1 MTVRFVG
8 NMGDRYAGFSTDT
21 KLVVN
26 VRNGSMFEELD
37 TGASYVFYG
46 GVWYSRSTDVNLQDQ
61 HTRPFDFRLHTSN
74 NPDIS
79 LAVSPT
85 VNTRTVTLAPG
96 HGVVPGLT
104 LAIIEEVAGIKEPE
118 IFTGKVLTVV
128 GDVLGLDMPISYPFS
143 VVGSKMFTADR
154 NMNVDGSITP
164 VVFALTNILSI
175 PIDVVRFI
183 FHITSATSMDD
194 GKFGGRAALPN
205 GILLRKKRADG
216 YYTNYWNIKTNGQ
229 FGEIAFDKYYD
240 DKAPAGVYG
249 MTCRITYGGQ
259 SKHGVT
265 IRLNPGESIELVV
278 QDDLSTQV
286 EFGTTTEGHL
296 VE

>member
-1 MTVRFVG
+1 
-8 NMGDRYAGFSTDT
+8 MGDRYAGFSTDP
-21 KLVVN
+21 KPVVN
-26 VRNGSMFEELD
+26 VRDGSMFEELD
-37 TGASYVFYG
+37 TGASYVFYS
-46 GVWYSRSTDVNLQDQ
+46 GVWYSRSTDVNIQDQ
-61 HTRPFDFRLHTSN
+61 HTRPFDFRLHTATNS
-74 NPDIS
+74 DIS

-85 VNTRTVTLAPG
+85 VNTKTVTLAPG
-96 HGVVPGLT
+96 HLVVPGLT
-104 LAIIEEVAGIKEPE
+104 LAIIEEVAGVKEPE

-128 GDVLGLDMPISYPFS
+128 GDVLTLDMPVSYPFS
-143 VVGSKMFTADR
+143 VVGPKMFTADR
-154 NMNVDGSITP
+154 NMNVDGSVAP

-183 FHITSATSMDD
+183 FHITSSTSMDD
-194 GKFGGRAALPN
+194 GKFGGRVALPN

-249 MTCRITYGGQ
+249 MTCRITYAGQ

-265 IRLNPGESIELVV
+265 IRLNPGEAIELVV